1 MQWGTQYPDGVL
13 CERRVI
19 FVISPPQKMRRCEAE
34 LSLSHMMPRRLSSRI
49 AGPPRAA
56 PVIFSVHHG
65 PSQDPSSAAPELLRI
80 PTHVQGVCAASSM
93 TRSCR
98 D

>member
-1 MQWGTQYPDGVL
+1 
-13 CERRVI
+13 
-19 FVISPPQKMRRCEAE
+19 MRGSEWCVGGAEAQPE
-34 LSLSHMMPRRLSSRI
+34 PL
-49 AGPPRAA
+49 ANDDAA
-56 PVIFSVHHG
+56 PVLKRIGPPARRAPPPVFFSVHHG

-80 PTHVQGVCAASSM
+80 PTHVQEVCAASSM